1 MRGSFVPDVVFIIGT
16 RPQYI
21 KSSILINQLINQKW
35 QVKVVDTG
43 QHYDENMSAVF
54 LKGLKLPDVINLGIG
69 SASHGIQTAKVIM
82 GVEKELIKLHP
93 KFVVIVGDTNS
104 TLGAAIANSKLGYKM
119 GHLEGGLRSGDMS
132 VPEEV
137 NRIVAD
143 RLSNVI
149 FCPSFSACMNLTR
162 EGCKGNFWYT
172 GDVMYDVLL
181 KQLPIASRRF
191 TLARRDIDY
200 DYALATVHHH
210 FNTDNPRR
218 LKNILDAFEKAYV
231 KVVFPIHPRTR
242 KMMDRFGIRRRYRN
256 IKMLPPIGYHD
267 MLNLVRNSELVITD
281 SGGLQKEAFWLKK
294 SCITLKKDTVWMET
308 VEQKANRL
316 VDVNK
321 KKDIIW
327 AINNHRSFPRRVKQP
342 YGKGKAS
349 EIIIHI
355 IEDYLLC

>member
-1 MRGSFVPDVVFIIGT
+1 MKDSMVDIVFVIGT

-21 KSSILINQLINQKW
+21 KSSILINHLINQGR
-35 QVKVVDTG
+35 QVKVIDTG

-54 LKGLKLPDVINLGIG
+54 LRGLKLPDVINLGVG
-69 SASHGIQTAKVIM
+69 SASHGVQTARIII
-82 GVEKELIKLHP
+82 GVEKELIRLRP
-93 KFVVIVGDTNS
+93 KFIMIVGDTNS
-104 TLGAAIANSKLGYKM
+104 TLGAAIASSKLGYKI

-137 NRIVAD
+137 NRIIAD
-143 RLSNVI
+143 ILSDAI
-149 FCPSFSACMNLTR
+149 FCPSFSAYTNLVE
-162 EGCKGNFWYT
+162 EGRKDGFWNT

-181 KQLPIASRRF
+181 KHLPIANRRF
-191 TLARRDIDY
+191 TLARCDIDY

-218 LKNILDAFEKAYV
+218 LKNILDAFEKACV

-242 KMMDRFGIRRRYRN
+242 KMMGRFAIRRRYRN
-256 IKMLPPIGYHD
+256 IKILSPFGYHD
-267 MLNLVRNSELVITD
+267 MLNLIRNSEFVITD
-281 SGGLQKEAFWLKK
+281 SGGLQKEAFWLRKP
-294 SCITLKKDTVWMET
+294 CITLKKDTVWIET

-321 KKDIIW
+321 KKDIIR
-327 AINNHRSFPRRVKQP
+327 AINNHRSFPRRIKQP

-349 EIIIHI
+349 ETIIQI
-355 IEDYLLC
+355 IEELLLC